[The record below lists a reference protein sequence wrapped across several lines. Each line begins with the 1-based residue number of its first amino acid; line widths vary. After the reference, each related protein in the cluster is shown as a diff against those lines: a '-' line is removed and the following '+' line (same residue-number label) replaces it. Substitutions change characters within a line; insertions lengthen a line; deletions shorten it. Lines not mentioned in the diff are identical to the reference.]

1 MASTLPRP
9 GATVAFH
16 DSGGDGRAVVLT
28 HGAGLDHSMYDA
40 QADALRKQGHR
51 VIVWDLRGHGASPL
65 TGGARFSAR
74 DALDDLTALLDA
86 CALDRA
92 VLVGHSLGGNLV
104 QEFARSR
111 AERVAGAIVMDATWN
126 AGPLRPIERLALR
139 AAAPMLAAIP
149 ARLLPGM
156 MARASAETPAAVARA
171 EAVFARMSKTTFLD
185 VWRATTSFVRPE
197 ADAGAHTSLA
207 LIRGERDRTGNIA
220 TAMPA
225 WARAAGIEEH
235 VIAGAGHIVTWDA
248 PDETSRVLVRLL
260 AQGFGGGARG
270 SR

>member
-1 MASTLPRP
+1 MGSTLKRP
-9 GATVAFH
+9 GATIAFR
-16 DSGGDGRAVVLT
+16 DAGGNGRAVVLT

-40 QADALRKQGHR
+40 QAEALREHGHR

-65 TGGARFSAR
+65 SAPARFSAR

-86 CALDRA
+86 CSVERG

-111 AERVAGAIVMDATWN
+111 PERVAGTIVMDATWN
-126 AGPLRPIERLALR
+126 AGPLRPIERFALR
-139 AAAPMLAAIP
+139 AAAPMLAVIP
-149 ARLLPGM
+149 ARSLPGL
-156 MARASAETPAAVARA
+156 MARASAETPEAVARA
-171 EAVFARMSKTTFLD
+171 EEVLARMPKPTFLD
-185 VWRATTSFVRPE
+185 VWRATTSFVRPD
-197 ADAGAHTSLA
+197 ADARSETPLA

-225 WARAAGIEEH
+225 WARAVGIEEH

-260 AQGFGGGARG
+260 AQGFGVSAQG